1 MSALSTTGHND
12 GITLHCLQSI
22 AQLIP
27 LSSAVFYRV
36 NAYLKPEAYVLHN
49 ISNSTHQQYLEHF
62 QPLDPLSPSRFGQQ
76 VITVATMT
84 PGICARHRHYYH
96 EFMLPNHVC
105 DMIEIF
111 IRRGHRIIAGISLMR
126 DIPFSS
132 EERLRAQAVQPLLG
146 LAIHDSLQEDNDLAS
161 ILTAK
166 EREIVGM
173 VCEGASNKL
182 IARQLNISLST
193 VKTHLRN
200 IFAKTEVI
208 NRTELV
214 SRTRMSLG
222 TTFTEYV
229 KAFFLTRVNC
239 GSFPHMSYMP
249 ELIPPSELMP
259 Q

>member
-76 VITVATMT
+76 VVTVATMT

-146 LAIHDSLQEDNDLAS
+146 LAIHDSLQEDNNLVS

-214 SRTRMSLG
+214 SRTRMSSVQHSL
-222 TTFTEYV
+222 
-229 KAFFLTRVNC
+229 N
-239 GSFPHMSYMP
+239 M
-249 ELIPPSELMP
+249 
-259 Q
+259 

>member
-146 LAIHDSLQEDNDLAS
+146 LAIHDSLQENNDLAS

-214 SRTRMSLG
+214 SRTRMSSVQHSL
-222 TTFTEYV
+222 
-229 KAFFLTRVNC
+229 N
-239 GSFPHMSYMP
+239 M
-249 ELIPPSELMP
+249 
-259 Q
+259 

>member
-111 IRRGHRIIAGISLMR
+111 ISRGHRIIAGISLMR

-146 LAIHDSLQEDNDLAS
+146 LAIHDSLQEDNNLAS

-214 SRTRMSLG
+214 SRTRMSS
-222 TTFTEYV
+222 V
-229 KAFFLTRVNC
+229 QH
-239 GSFPHMSYMP
+239 SQHM
-249 ELIPPSELMP
+249 
-259 Q
+259 

>member
-1 MSALSTTGHND
+1 MFQHTTILLRPSALIRMEGDNMSALSTTGHND

-146 LAIHDSLQEDNDLAS
+146 LAIHDSLQEDNNLTS

-200 IFAKTEVI
+200 IFVKTEVI

-214 SRTRMSLG
+214 SRTRMSSVQHSL
-222 TTFTEYV
+222 
-229 KAFFLTRVNC
+229 N
-239 GSFPHMSYMP
+239 M
-249 ELIPPSELMP
+249 
-259 Q
+259 

>member
-76 VITVATMT
+76 VVTVATMT

-146 LAIHDSLQEDNDLAS
+146 LAIHDSLQEDNNLAS

-214 SRTRMSLG
+214 SRTRMSSVQHSLD
-222 TTFTEYV
+222 
-229 KAFFLTRVNC
+229 
-239 GSFPHMSYMP
+239 M
-249 ELIPPSELMP
+249 
-259 Q
+259 

>member
-1 MSALSTTGHND
+1 MSTLSNTGHND

-36 NAYLKPEAYVLHN
+36 NDYLKPEGYVLHN
-49 ISNSTHQQYLEHF
+49 ISNDTHQQYLEHF
-62 QPLDPLSPSRFGQQ
+62 QPLDPLSPSRFGQR

-146 LAIHDSLQEDNDLAS
+146 LAIHDSLQGDNDLAS

-214 SRTRMSLG
+214 SRTRMPSVQHSL
-222 TTFTEYV
+222 
-229 KAFFLTRVNC
+229 N
-239 GSFPHMSYMP
+239 M
-249 ELIPPSELMP
+249 
-259 Q
+259 

>member
-111 IRRGHRIIAGISLMR
+111 IRRGPSYYAGISLMR

-214 SRTRMSLG
+214 SRTRMSS
-222 TTFTEYV
+222 V
-229 KAFFLTRVNC
+229 QH
-239 GSFPHMSYMP
+239 SQHM
-249 ELIPPSELMP
+249 
-259 Q
+259 

>member
-76 VITVATMT
+76 VVTVATMT

-132 EERLRAQAVQPLLG
+132 EERLRAQAIQPLLG
-146 LAIHDSLQEDNDLAS
+146 LAIHDSLQEDNNLAS

-214 SRTRMSLG
+214 SRTRMSSVQHSL
-222 TTFTEYV
+222 
-229 KAFFLTRVNC
+229 N
-239 GSFPHMSYMP
+239 M
-249 ELIPPSELMP
+249 
-259 Q
+259 

>member
-76 VITVATMT
+76 VVTVATMT

-132 EERLRAQAVQPLLG
+132 EERLRALAVQPLLG
-146 LAIHDSLQEDNDLAS
+146 LAIHDSLQEDNDLES

-214 SRTRMSLG
+214 SRTRMSS
-222 TTFTEYV
+222 V
-229 KAFFLTRVNC
+229 QH
-239 GSFPHMSYMP
+239 SQHM
-249 ELIPPSELMP
+249 
-259 Q
+259 

>member
-146 LAIHDSLQEDNDLAS
+146 LAIHDSLQEDNNLTS

-173 VCEGASNKL
+173 VCEGANNKL

-214 SRTRMSLG
+214 SRTRMSS
-222 TTFTEYV
+222 V
-229 KAFFLTRVNC
+229 QH
-239 GSFPHMSYMP
+239 SQHM
-249 ELIPPSELMP
+249 
-259 Q
+259 

>member
-36 NAYLKPEAYVLHN
+36 NAYLNPEAYVLHN

-76 VITVATMT
+76 VVTVATMT

-146 LAIHDSLQEDNDLAS
+146 LAIHDSLQEDNNLTS

-214 SRTRMSLG
+214 SRTRMSSVQYLQ
-222 TTFTEYV
+222 
-229 KAFFLTRVNC
+229 
-239 GSFPHMSYMP
+239 HM
-249 ELIPPSELMP
+249 
-259 Q
+259 

>member
-1 MSALSTTGHND
+1 MFQHTTILLRPGALIRMEGDNMSALSTTGHND

-132 EERLRAQAVQPLLG
+132 EERLRACAVQPLLG
-146 LAIHDSLQEDNDLAS
+146 LAIHDFLQEDNNLTS

-214 SRTRMSLG
+214 SRTRMSSVQYLQ
-222 TTFTEYV
+222 
-229 KAFFLTRVNC
+229 
-239 GSFPHMSYMP
+239 HM
-249 ELIPPSELMP
+249 
-259 Q
+259 

>member
-146 LAIHDSLQEDNDLAS
+146 LAIHDSLQEDNELAS

-214 SRTRMSLG
+214 SRTRMSSVQHSL
-222 TTFTEYV
+222 
-229 KAFFLTRVNC
+229 N
-239 GSFPHMSYMP
+239 M
-249 ELIPPSELMP
+249 
-259 Q
+259 

>member
-146 LAIHDSLQEDNDLAS
+146 LAIHDSLQEDNNLAS

-214 SRTRMSLG
+214 SRTRMFS
-222 TTFTEYV
+222 V
-229 KAFFLTRVNC
+229 QH
-239 GSFPHMSYMP
+239 SQHM
-249 ELIPPSELMP
+249 
-259 Q
+259 

>member
-1 MSALSTTGHND
+1 SALSTTGHND

-214 SRTRMSLG
+214 SRTRMSSVQHSL
-222 TTFTEYV
+222 
-229 KAFFLTRVNC
+229 N
-239 GSFPHMSYMP
+239 M
-249 ELIPPSELMP
+249 
-259 Q
+259 

>member
-132 EERLRAQAVQPLLG
+132 EERLRAQAVQQLLG
-146 LAIHDSLQEDNDLAS
+146 LAIHDSLQEDNNLTS

-214 SRTRMSLG
+214 SRTRMSSVQHSL
-222 TTFTEYV
+222 
-229 KAFFLTRVNC
+229 N
-239 GSFPHMSYMP
+239 M
-249 ELIPPSELMP
+249 
-259 Q
+259 

>member
-49 ISNSTHQQYLEHF
+49 ISNNTHQQYLEHF

-76 VITVATMT
+76 IVTVATMT

-214 SRTRMSLG
+214 SRTRMSSVQHSL
-222 TTFTEYV
+222 
-229 KAFFLTRVNC
+229 N
-239 GSFPHMSYMP
+239 M
-249 ELIPPSELMP
+249 
-259 Q
+259 

>member
-146 LAIHDSLQEDNDLAS
+146 LAIHDSLQEDNNLAS

-166 EREIVGM
+166 KREIVGM

-214 SRTRMSLG
+214 SRTRMSS
-222 TTFTEYV
+222 V
-229 KAFFLTRVNC
+229 QH
-239 GSFPHMSYMP
+239 SQHM
-249 ELIPPSELMP
+249 
-259 Q
+259 

>member
-36 NAYLKPEAYVLHN
+36 KAYLKPEAYVLHN

-214 SRTRMSLG
+214 SRTRMSS
-222 TTFTEYV
+222 V
-229 KAFFLTRVNC
+229 QH
-239 GSFPHMSYMP
+239 SQHM
-249 ELIPPSELMP
+249 
-259 Q
+259 

>member
-76 VITVATMT
+76 VVTVATMT

-146 LAIHDSLQEDNDLAS
+146 LAIHDSLQEDNNLAS

-208 NRTELV
+208 NRTGLV
-214 SRTRMSLG
+214 SRTRMSSVQHSL
-222 TTFTEYV
+222 
-229 KAFFLTRVNC
+229 N
-239 GSFPHMSYMP
+239 M
-249 ELIPPSELMP
+249 
-259 Q
+259 

>member
-76 VITVATMT
+76 VVTVATMT

-146 LAIHDSLQEDNDLAS
+146 LAIHDSLQEDNNLAS

-182 IARQLNISLST
+182 IARQLNIYLST

-214 SRTRMSLG
+214 SRTRMSSVQHSL
-222 TTFTEYV
+222 
-229 KAFFLTRVNC
+229 N
-239 GSFPHMSYMP
+239 M
-249 ELIPPSELMP
+249 
-259 Q
+259 

>member
-1 MSALSTTGHND
+1 MSALSNTGHND

-36 NAYLKPEAYVLHN
+36 NDYLKPEGYVLHN
-49 ISNSTHQQYLEHF
+49 ISNGTHQQYLEHF

-146 LAIHDSLQEDNDLAS
+146 LAIHDSLQRDNELAS

-214 SRTRMSLG
+214 SRTRMPSVQHSL
-222 TTFTEYV
+222 
-229 KAFFLTRVNC
+229 N
-239 GSFPHMSYMP
+239 M
-249 ELIPPSELMP
+249 
-259 Q
+259 

>member
-1 MSALSTTGHND
+1 MFQHTTILLRPGALIRMEGDNMSALSTTGHND

-76 VITVATMT
+76 VVTVATMT

-146 LAIHDSLQEDNDLAS
+146 LAIHDSLQEDNNLTS

-214 SRTRMSLG
+214 SRTRMSSVQYLQ
-222 TTFTEYV
+222 
-229 KAFFLTRVNC
+229 
-239 GSFPHMSYMP
+239 HM
-249 ELIPPSELMP
+249 
-259 Q
+259 

>member
-1 MSALSTTGHND
+1 MSALSTTGHNY

-76 VITVATMT
+76 VVTVATMT

-146 LAIHDSLQEDNDLAS
+146 LAIHDSLQEDNDLES

-214 SRTRMSLG
+214 SRTRMSS
-222 TTFTEYV
+222 V
-229 KAFFLTRVNC
+229 QHAQ
-239 GSFPHMSYMP
+239 HM
-249 ELIPPSELMP
+249 
-259 Q
+259 

>member
-76 VITVATMT
+76 VVTVATMT

-214 SRTRMSLG
+214 SRTRMSSVQHSQG
-222 TTFTEYV
+222 FVE
-229 KAFFLTRVNC
+229 
-239 GSFPHMSYMP
+239 
-249 ELIPPSELMP
+249 
-259 Q
+259 

>member
-49 ISNSTHQQYLEHF
+49 ISNNTHQQYLEHF

-76 VITVATMT
+76 VVTVATMT

-146 LAIHDSLQEDNDLAS
+146 LAIHDSLQEDNNLAS

-214 SRTRMSLG
+214 SRTRMSSVQHSL
-222 TTFTEYV
+222 
-229 KAFFLTRVNC
+229 N
-239 GSFPHMSYMP
+239 M
-249 ELIPPSELMP
+249 
-259 Q
+259 

>member
-173 VCEGASNKL
+173 ICEGASNKL

-214 SRTRMSLG
+214 SRTRMSS
-222 TTFTEYV
+222 V
-229 KAFFLTRVNC
+229 QH
-239 GSFPHMSYMP
+239 SQHM
-249 ELIPPSELMP
+249 
-259 Q
+259 

>member
-49 ISNSTHQQYLEHF
+49 ISNSTHQQYLGHF

-214 SRTRMSLG
+214 SRTRMSSVQHSL
-222 TTFTEYV
+222 
-229 KAFFLTRVNC
+229 N
-239 GSFPHMSYMP
+239 M
-249 ELIPPSELMP
+249 
-259 Q
+259 

>member
-76 VITVATMT
+76 VVTVATMT
-84 PGICARHRHYYH
+84 PGICVRHRHYYH

-146 LAIHDSLQEDNDLAS
+146 LAIHDSLQEDNNLTS

-214 SRTRMSLG
+214 SRTRMSS
-222 TTFTEYV
+222 V
-229 KAFFLTRVNC
+229 QH
-239 GSFPHMSYMP
+239 SQHM
-249 ELIPPSELMP
+249 
-259 Q
+259 

>member
-76 VITVATMT
+76 VVTVATMT

-173 VCEGASNKL
+173 FCEGASNKL

-214 SRTRMSLG
+214 SRTRMSS
-222 TTFTEYV
+222 V
-229 KAFFLTRVNC
+229 QH
-239 GSFPHMSYMP
+239 SQHM
-249 ELIPPSELMP
+249 
-259 Q
+259 

>member
-27 LSSAVFYRV
+27 LSSAVFYHV

-146 LAIHDSLQEDNDLAS
+146 LAIHDSLQEDNNLTS

-214 SRTRMSLG
+214 SRTRMSSVQHSL
-222 TTFTEYV
+222 
-229 KAFFLTRVNC
+229 N
-239 GSFPHMSYMP
+239 M
-249 ELIPPSELMP
+249 
-259 Q
+259 

>member
-1 MSALSTTGHND
+1 MTGS
-12 GITLHCLQSI
+12 LSI
-22 AQLIP
+22 AYRALRNSF
-27 LSSAVFYRV
+27 LYRRSVFYRV

-76 VITVATMT
+76 VVTVATMT

-146 LAIHDSLQEDNDLAS
+146 LAIHDSLQEDNNLAS

-214 SRTRMSLG
+214 SRTRMSS
-222 TTFTEYV
+222 V
-229 KAFFLTRVNC
+229 QH
-239 GSFPHMSYMP
+239 SQHM
-249 ELIPPSELMP
+249 
-259 Q
+259 

>member
-146 LAIHDSLQEDNDLAS
+146 LAIHDSLQEDNNLTS

-214 SRTRMSLG
+214 SRTRMCSVQHSL
-222 TTFTEYV
+222 
-229 KAFFLTRVNC
+229 N
-239 GSFPHMSYMP
+239 M
-249 ELIPPSELMP
+249 
-259 Q
+259 

>member
-146 LAIHDSLQEDNDLAS
+146 LAIHDSLQEDNNLTS

-214 SRTRMSLG
+214 SRTRMSS
-222 TTFTEYV
+222 V
-229 KAFFLTRVNC
+229 QH
-239 GSFPHMSYMP
+239 SQHM
-249 ELIPPSELMP
+249 
-259 Q
+259 

>member
-1 MSALSTTGHND
+1 MFQHTTILLRPGTLIRMEGDNMSALSTTGHND

-76 VITVATMT
+76 VVTVATMT

-146 LAIHDSLQEDNDLAS
+146 LAIHDSLQEDNNLAS

-214 SRTRMSLG
+214 SRTRMSSVQHSL
-222 TTFTEYV
+222 
-229 KAFFLTRVNC
+229 N
-239 GSFPHMSYMP
+239 M
-249 ELIPPSELMP
+249 
-259 Q
+259 

>member
-76 VITVATMT
+76 VVTVATMT

-146 LAIHDSLQEDNDLAS
+146 LAIHDSLQEDNNLTS

-214 SRTRMSLG
+214 FRTRMSS
-222 TTFTEYV
+222 V
-229 KAFFLTRVNC
+229 QH
-239 GSFPHMSYMP
+239 SQHM
-249 ELIPPSELMP
+249 
-259 Q
+259 

>member
-49 ISNSTHQQYLEHF
+49 IYNSTHQQYLEHF

-146 LAIHDSLQEDNDLAS
+146 LAIHDSLQEDNNLAS

-214 SRTRMSLG
+214 SRTRMSS
-222 TTFTEYV
+222 V
-229 KAFFLTRVNC
+229 QH
-239 GSFPHMSYMP
+239 SQHM
-249 ELIPPSELMP
+249 
-259 Q
+259 

>member
-76 VITVATMT
+76 VVTVATMT

-146 LAIHDSLQEDNDLAS
+146 LAIHDSLQEDNNLTS

-214 SRTRMSLG
+214 SRTRMSSVQDSL
-222 TTFTEYV
+222 
-229 KAFFLTRVNC
+229 N
-239 GSFPHMSYMP
+239 M
-249 ELIPPSELMP
+249 
-259 Q
+259 